1 MKYIRKSFSLFW
13 LIAVMLFGTVSASA
27 ASAKPETPVL
37 SGTAAGNRV
46 TLNWNKVKKA
56 SGYQIFLYY
65 KAYGKYKCVG
75 RIKNRNITSFTLTGS
90 EDKLY
95 TYKIRSYLKQGN
107 KTLYSPSSKALEI
120 KTAPGKPVITRIR
133 VREESGTLIKWKK
146 IKTAEGYQIFR
157 SESEDRGYKRIN
169 IVSGNTTF
177 SYTDTGTVSGK
188 TYYYRIR
195 AYVRNQGNV
204 VYSELSDPAEAVM
217 RKTIMI
223 GDSRTDMMKDV
234 VENDNITWICEVG
247 MGYKWLRDTALKTLQ
262 EQMKG
267 NEDIFVWL
275 GVNDVY
281 NISNY
286 ISLLNEEIPKW
297 KAQGADVYIVAV
309 GQVTKDPYVTN
320 EEIEDFNARMK
331 KEVAGAKYAD
341 LYSYLKKQGYK
352 TTDGTHY
359 DNETTWKIYRS
370 VLFGSGHSCVDRWGI
385 KKAIKRFPRNRRGK
399 TILRFPFHFVK
410 PATKTQRTARPFW
423 RERGGS
429 GILLSSWVGRFR
441 PFRFVG
447 EWWYNC

>member
-177 SYTDTGTVSGK
+177 SYADTGAVSGK

-234 VENDNITWICEVG
+234 VENDNITWI
-247 MGYKWLRDTALKTLQ
+247 
-262 EQMKG
+262 
-267 NEDIFVWL
+267 
-275 GVNDVY
+275 
-281 NISNY
+281 
-286 ISLLNEEIPKW
+286 
-297 KAQGADVYIVAV
+297 
-309 GQVTKDPYVTN
+309 
-320 EEIEDFNARMK
+320 
-331 KEVAGAKYAD
+331 
-341 LYSYLKKQGYK
+341 
-352 TTDGTHY
+352 
-359 DNETTWKIYRS
+359 
-370 VLFGSGHSCVDRWGI
+370 
-385 KKAIKRFPRNRRGK
+385 
-399 TILRFPFHFVK
+399 
-410 PATKTQRTARPFW
+410 
-423 RERGGS
+423 
-429 GILLSSWVGRFR
+429 
-441 PFRFVG
+441 
-447 EWWYNC
+447 

>member
-1 MKYIRKSFSLFW
+1 M
-13 LIAVMLFGTVSASA
+13 
-27 ASAKPETPVL
+27 E
-37 SGTAAGNRV
+37 
-46 TLNWNKVKKA
+46 
-56 SGYQIFLYY
+56 
-65 KAYGKYKCVG
+65 
-75 RIKNRNITSFTLTGS
+75 
-90 EDKLY
+90 
-95 TYKIRSYLKQGN
+95 
-107 KTLYSPSSKALEI
+107 
-120 KTAPGKPVITRIR
+120 
-133 VREESGTLIKWKK
+133 K

-177 SYTDTGTVSGK
+177 SYADTGAVSGK

-341 LYSYLKKQGYK
+341 LYSYLKSRDIRQQ
-352 TTDGTHY
+352 T
-359 DNETTWKIYRS
+359 ELI
-370 VLFGSGHSCVDRWGI
+370 
-385 KKAIKRFPRNRRGK
+385 
-399 TILRFPFHFVK
+399 TIMK
-410 PATKTQRTARPFW
+410 PH
-423 RERGGS
+423 
-429 GILLSSWVGRFR
+429 GRFT
-441 PFRFVG
+441 VI
-447 EWWYNC
+447 

>member
-1 MKYIRKSFSLFW
+1 M
-13 LIAVMLFGTVSASA
+13 
-27 ASAKPETPVL
+27 E
-37 SGTAAGNRV
+37 
-46 TLNWNKVKKA
+46 
-56 SGYQIFLYY
+56 
-65 KAYGKYKCVG
+65 

-359 DNETTWKIYRS
+359 DNETTWKIYRYLMS
-370 VLFGSGHSCVDRWGI
+370 
-385 KKAIKRFPRNRRGK
+385 
-399 TILRFPFHFVK
+399 FV
-410 PATKTQRTARPFW
+410 
-423 RERGGS
+423 S
-429 GILLSSWVGRFR
+429 
-441 PFRFVG
+441 
-447 EWWYNC
+447 